1 MAGFSLQFRGVE
13 NVALLM
19 VLGLAISATVL
30 GYGVRQWMRNRRR
43 SGIAAILAGAA
54 AGAFV
59 TAAAWGVSLDTP
71 AGRILWLVLLGA
83 VIILAVGVFY
93 SAVYAYLGRRRMTAL
108 LLLRFGAIMALL
120 LVLFKPA
127 ISVQPTIG
135 ESRLLL
141 PILVDRSA
149 SMAAADQAGLPDRYR
164 QTVGALA
171 SQEQRLDEHFR
182 VVWLHFAADCREVEN
197 VEELAGLSPSG
208 EGTDATD
215 ISAALRRAGVNSS
228 AEELAGIILI
238 SDGLHNAQG
247 NVLST
252 ASESPVPIYTLGVG
266 SRDEKSASRRNVRLL
281 SADAPIEAIKNNVT
295 TITATLK
302 LTGWANIPSRIVLA
316 EDGKEV
322 ADKQVLTESNAETIT
337 VQMKWTPGE
346 PVADKKNADIRKLKI
361 TVEPNDAEATTDDNT
376 AELHVLITTPRIR
389 VLYVEGTMRPE
400 YKLHR
405 ALAQDP
411 NIQSISMVRDRRNH
425 FLVQGKIDGKTLASL
440 PRTDEDFAMFDVI
453 ILGDLD
459 RTFLG
464 HDQMERIRKFV
475 NDGKALLM
483 LGGRNSFGP
492 GGYAGTPIE
501 TALPVFCGSRNQ
513 PQESTMFI
521 PQLTAVGAVSPIFAD
536 LGEFFPSPSKQ
547 ATKSIPKLLGCVT
560 VPRAKPAANVIAI
573 HPTRR
578 NANGPLIV
586 LAVQQFGAGRS
597 AAFTA
602 DTTWKWDLRMRPTGA
617 DSPYHRFWGQFIR
630 YLAGVDKTG
639 MTGTPSVLARLSTAY
654 VKQDEEL
661 KITAQVK
668 DSDAKP
674 VNIASVTAAI
684 REEGKQ
690 KEASQVTLNPSAG
703 AGMYGASYR
712 PATDGKYIVTIT
724 AKDKNGEIIAADQL
738 PLIVAAHSKETDRLA
753 RNDVTLRAIAKLR
766 DGRYVELTKLP
777 EVVDELIR
785 QRAASMPAPPPE
797 KQYSLY
803 NFTLLF
809 LAFVAL
815 LTTEWILRRNWQLQ

>member
-1 MAGFSLQFRGVE
+1 
-13 NVALLM
+13 M
-19 VLGLAISATVL
+19 VLGLAIAAAVL
-30 GYGVRQWMRNRRR
+30 GYGVRHWMRHRRR
-43 SGIAAILAGAA
+43 SGIAVIFSGAA

-59 TAAAWGVSLDTP
+59 TAAAVGVSLDTP
-71 AGRILWLVLLGA
+71 AGRILWLALLGA
-83 VIILAVGVFY
+83 LIILAVGVFY
-93 SAVYAYLGRRRMTAL
+93 SAVYSYLGRRRMAVL

-127 ISVQPTIG
+127 ISVQPTAG
-135 ESRLLL
+135 ESELLL

-149 SMAAADQAGLPDRYR
+149 SMAATDQANQAYRYR
-164 QTVGALA
+164 QAIEALA
-171 SQEQRLDEHFR
+171 SQEQRLGEHFR
-182 VVWLHFAADCREVEN
+182 VAWLHFAADCREVEN
-197 VEELAGLSPSG
+197 IEELAGLSPSG
-208 EGTDATD
+208 EGTDVTD
-215 ISAALRRAGVNSS
+215 ISAALRRGCANSS

-238 SDGLHNAQG
+238 SDGLHNAPG
-247 NVLST
+247 NILT
-252 ASESPVPIYTLGVG
+252 AASESPVPVYTLGVG
-266 SRDEKSASRRNVRLL
+266 SRDEKAAGRRNVRLL
-281 SADAPIEAIKNNVT
+281 SANAPIEAIKNNVT
-295 TITATLK
+295 TITAELR
-302 LTGWANIPSRIVLA
+302 LTGWANIPSRIVLT
-316 EDGKEV
+316 EDGREV

-337 VQMKWTPGE
+337 VQLKWTPGE
-346 PVADKKNADIRKLKI
+346 PPAGKKSADIRKLKI
-361 TVEPNDAEATTDDNT
+361 AVEPNDAETTTDDNA

-405 ALAQDP
+405 ALAGDP
-411 NIQSISMVRDRRNH
+411 NIQTISMVRDRRNH
-425 FLVQGKIDGKTLASL
+425 FLVQGKIDGKTLAGL

-459 RTFLG
+459 RTFLNR
-464 HDQMERIRKFV
+464 DQMERIRKFV

-501 TALPVFCGSRNQ
+501 TALPVFCGSRSQ
-513 PQESTMFI
+513 PQESTRFV
-521 PQLTAVGAVSPIFAD
+521 PQLTAIGAASPIFAD
-536 LGEFFPSPSKQ
+536 LGEFFHSPSKQ
-547 ATKSIPKLLGCVT
+547 ATKPIPKLLGCVT
-560 VPRAKPAANVIAI
+560 VPRAKPLANVLAI

-586 LAVQQFGAGRS
+586 LAVRQFGAGRS

-602 DTTWKWDLRMRPTGA
+602 DTTWKWDLRLRPAGA

-630 YLAGVDKTG
+630 YLAGVDKT
-639 MTGTPSVLARLSTAY
+639 TRAGTASVLARLSTAY
-654 VKQDEEL
+654 IRQDEEL

-674 VNIASVTAAI
+674 ASSASVTATI
-684 REEGKQ
+684 REEPKQ
-690 KEASQVTLNPSAG
+690 KDASQVTLSPSAG
-703 AGMYGASYR
+703 AGMYGASVK
-712 PATDGKYIVTIT
+712 PAAGGKYIVTIT
-724 AKDKNGEIIAADQL
+724 AKDKNGEIIGTDQL
-738 PLIVAAHSKETDRLA
+738 PLIVATHSKETDRLA
-753 RNDVTLRAIAKLR
+753 RNDVTLRSIAKIR
-766 DGRYVELTKLP
+766 DGRYVELTALP
-777 EVVDELIR
+777 DIVDELIR
-785 QRAASMPAPPPE
+785 KRAASMPPAPPE